1 MSFNKALAEYW
12 GELQEICEMH
22 SGQKPWLQRAAEQQ
36 ACSSDTII
44 WWSERQHYLEL
55 HRLYHSHPSE
65 VKPQTWICF
74 TGRTLPLL

>member
-1 MSFNKALAEYW
+1 MSFNKALAEFW

-44 WWSERQHYLEL
+44 WEWKTTLFGVAPLVSQ
-55 HRLYHSHPSE
+55 PSLR
-65 VKPQTWICF
+65 
-74 TGRTLPLL
+74 G